1 MVMTRP
7 AKTFE
12 LLHES
17 HVNNFWWFGRWCF
30 RSNLTVI
37 QFLTVR
43 LGLVCSRNYR
53 FIQKLQ
59 IHCATVSSVNNQYSV
74 WAFECHQL
82 GATLFH
88 AGICHM
94 IFVFFSWHLRY
105 TGFGWIWTYQSK
117 TCTGLQSR
125 KLAEV
130 IFTFFHLEARRNC
143 CFELAL
149 ADQKCRSW
157 KLRGRVAIGP
167 RKQSPHVINLQQF
180 NPSLPSSSNCHCWGA
195 PQLLKL

>member
-1 MVMTRP
+1 MTRP

-30 RSNLTVI
+30 RSKLTVI

-43 LGLVCSRNYR
+43 LGWVCSRN
-53 FIQKLQ
+53 FIAQQ
-59 IHCATVSSVNNQYSV
+59 FPQWTISI
-74 WAFECHQL
+74 AFEHL
-82 GATLFH
+82 NATSLEPPCF
-88 AGICHM
+88 M
-94 IFVFFSWHLRY
+94 LEYVTWFSFFSVVIFAIQDLD
-105 TGFGWIWTYQSK
+105 GFGWIWTYQSE

-130 IFTFFHLEARRNC
+130 IFTFFHLEARGNC

-149 ADQKCRSW
+149 AEAKMQVVEAS
-157 KLRGRVAIGP
+157 
-167 RKQSPHVINLQQF
+167 RKG
-180 NPSLPSSSNCHCWGA
+180 CHTTKKTKPACN
-195 PQLLKL
+195 